1 VRLLISNQG
10 EPFSETKQRLSEF
23 TKIKGKQ
30 LDKIK
35 FVLVSKP
42 QYSRPESV
50 EDGLLAP
57 KVCLISVANTC
68 VDEVLWDIVG
78 SRDDI
83 ALGLDHPNKSRNF
96 WGKSD
101 SIFIR

>member
-1 VRLLISNQG
+1 MRLLILNQG

-50 EDGLLAP
+50 EDGM
-57 KVCLISVANTC
+57 LIPELYLRKAA
-68 VDEVLWDIVG
+68 DML
-78 SRDDI
+78 
-83 ALGLDHPNKSRNF
+83 
-96 WGKSD
+96 
-101 SIFIR
+101 

>member
-1 VRLLISNQG
+1 MRLLILNQG

-50 EDGLLAP
+50 EDGMLIPEL
-57 KVCLISVANTC
+57 CLRKAA
-68 VDEVLWDIVG
+68 DML
-78 SRDDI
+78 
-83 ALGLDHPNKSRNF
+83 
-96 WGKSD
+96 
-101 SIFIR
+101 